1 MINYPFY
8 FYTYIFL
15 IAATILLSIGIEIA
29 LALSFFINKDVYK
42 KYENLF
48 LSMWEITGTSIVF
61 FLVQYEALLPSLLV
75 HIAYSF
81 YLLIFIILFLFI
93 FRNIGIGFFEWKSI
107 NNEYSKR
114 DILIYLFGTLIMA
127 ILFVSILSTAITGYG
142 IKIINGNIFWG
153 LSIIFN
159 YFTLLLLLSTI
170 LFVLGIL
177 GYIFNVKKFKIY
189 GLIGY
194 LLVLLDIYLYEN
206 TIPYLF
212 FFPLIILLIL
222 TFVNLKDIVQ
232 RILFIISHYLNAMIL
247 ETLLFPY
254 IFGTININSLLSQ
267 SLPLLS
273 AEFTISIIIT
283 IVVIGIYYFEIK
295 TILS

>member
-1 MINYPFY
+1 MMNYSFY

-15 IAATILLSIGIEIA
+15 IAATILLLIGIEIA
-29 LALSFFINKDVYK
+29 LALSFFINNDLYK

-61 FLVQYEALLPSLLV
+61 FVVQYEALLPSLLIP
-75 HIAYSF
+75 IAYSF
-81 YLLIFIILFLFI
+81 YPLIFIILFLFI
-93 FRNIGIGFFEWKSI
+93 FRNIGIGFFEGKSI
-107 NNEYSKR
+107 NKEYSKR

-127 ILFVSILSTAITGYG
+127 ILLVSILSTAITGYG
-142 IKIINGNIFWG
+142 IKIINGNIVWG

-189 GLIGY
+189 GLMGY

-212 FFPLIILLIL
+212 IFPLIVLLIL
-222 TFVNLKDIVQ
+222 TFVNLKDLVQ
-232 RILFIISHYLNAMIL
+232 RILFIIVHYLNAIIL
-247 ETLLFPY
+247 ATLLFPY

-267 SLPLLS
+267 SMPLLS
-273 AEFTISIIIT
+273 AEFIISIIII

>member
-1 MINYPFY
+1 MNYSFY

-15 IAATILLSIGIEIA
+15 IAATILLLIGIEIA
-29 LALSFFINKDVYK
+29 LALSFFINRDVYE

-48 LSMWEITGTSIVF
+48 LSMWEITGTSIAF

-75 HIAYSF
+75 PVAYSF
-81 YLLIFIILFLFI
+81 YPLIFIILFLFI
-93 FRNIGIGFFEWKSI
+93 FRNIGMGFFEGKSI
-107 NNEYSKR
+107 NKEYSKR

-127 ILFVSILSTAITGYG
+127 ILLVSILSAAITGYG
-142 IKIINGNIFWG
+142 IKILNGNIFWG
-153 LSIIFN
+153 LFIIFN

-194 LLVLLDIYLYEN
+194 LLVLLDIYLYTN
-206 TIPYLF
+206 MIYYLF
-212 FFPLIILLIL
+212 FVPLIILLIL
-222 TFVNLKDIVQ
+222 TSVNLKDIVQ
-232 RILFIISHYLNAMIL
+232 RILFIISHYLNAIIL
-247 ETLLFPY
+247 ATVLFPY
-254 IFGTININSLLSQ
+254 IFRTININSLLSQ

-273 AEFTISIIIT
+273 AEFIISIIIT
-283 IVVIGIYYFEIK
+283 IVVIVIYYFEIK
-295 TILS
+295 TILN

>member
-1 MINYPFY
+1 MNYSFY

-15 IAATILLSIGIEIA
+15 IAATILLLIGIEIA
-29 LALSFFINKDVYK
+29 LALSFFINKDVYE

-48 LSMWEITGTSIVF
+48 LSMWEITGTSIAF

-75 HIAYSF
+75 PVAYSF
-81 YLLIFIILFLFI
+81 YPLIFIILFLFI
-93 FRNIGIGFFEWKSI
+93 FRNIGIGFFEGKSI
-107 NNEYSKR
+107 NKEYSKR

-127 ILFVSILSTAITGYG
+127 ILLVSILSAAITGYG
-142 IKIINGNIFWG
+142 IKILNGNIFWG
-153 LSIIFN
+153 LFIIFN

-194 LLVLLDIYLYEN
+194 LLVLLDIYLYTN
-206 TIPYLF
+206 TIYYLF
-212 FFPLIILLIL
+212 FVPLIILLIL
-222 TFVNLKDIVQ
+222 TYVNLKDIVQ
-232 RILFIISHYLNAMIL
+232 RVLFIISHYLNAIIL
-247 ETLLFPY
+247 ATVLFPY
-254 IFGTININSLLSQ
+254 IFRTININSLLSQ
-267 SLPLLS
+267 GLPLLS
-273 AEFTISIIIT
+273 AEFIISIIIT
-283 IVVIGIYYFEIK
+283 IVVILIYYFEIK

>member
-1 MINYPFY
+1 MAISF
-8 FYTYIFL
+8 
-15 IAATILLSIGIEIA
+15 LSILTA
-29 LALSFFINKDVYK
+29 
-42 KYENLF
+42 
-48 LSMWEITGTSIVF
+48 
-61 FLVQYEALLPSLLV
+61 
-75 HIAYSF
+75 
-81 YLLIFIILFLFI
+81 
-93 FRNIGIGFFEWKSI
+93 
-107 NNEYSKR
+107 
-114 DILIYLFGTLIMA
+114 
-127 ILFVSILSTAITGYG
+127 AITGYG
-142 IKIINGNIFWG
+142 IKIVNGNIVWG
-153 LSIIFN
+153 PSIIFN
-159 YFTLLLLLSTI
+159 DSTLLLLLSTI

-189 GLIGY
+189 GLVGD
-194 LLVLLDIYLYEN
+194 LLVFLHIYLYEN

-247 ETLLFPY
+247 STLLFPY

-267 SLPLLS
+267 SLPLLF
-273 AEFTISIIIT
+273 AEFIVSIIIT

>member
-1 MINYPFY
+1 MINYSFY

-15 IAATILLSIGIEIA
+15 IAATILLLIGIETA
-29 LALSFFINKDVYK
+29 LALSFFINKDVYE

-48 LSMWEITGTSIVF
+48 LSMWEITGTSIAF
-61 FLVQYEALLPSLLV
+61 FVVQYEALLPSLLV
-75 HIAYSF
+75 PVAYSF
-81 YLLIFIILFLFI
+81 YPLIFVILFLFI
-93 FRNIGIGFFEWKSI
+93 FRNIGIGFFEGKSI
-107 NNEYSKR
+107 NKEYSKR

-142 IKIINGNIFWG
+142 IKIVNGNIILG
-153 LSIIFN
+153 PSIIFN

-177 GYIFNVKKFKIY
+177 GYVFNVKKFKIY

-206 TIPYLF
+206 TMPYLF

-232 RILFIISHYLNAMIL
+232 RILFIISHYLSTTIL
-247 ETLLFPY
+247 ATLLFPY
-254 IFGTININSLLSQ
+254 IFRTININALLSQ

>member
-1 MINYPFY
+1 MNYSFY

-15 IAATILLSIGIEIA
+15 IAATILLLIGIEIA
-29 LALSFFINKDVYK
+29 LALSFFINKDVYE

-48 LSMWEITGTSIVF
+48 LSMWEITGTSIAF

-75 HIAYSF
+75 PVAYSF
-81 YLLIFIILFLFI
+81 YPLIFIILFLFI
-93 FRNIGIGFFEWKSI
+93 FRNIGIGFFEGKSI
-107 NNEYSKR
+107 NKEYSKR
-114 DILIYLFGTLIMA
+114 DILIYLFGTLTMA
-127 ILFVSILSTAITGYG
+127 ILLVSILSAAITGYG
-142 IKIINGNIFWG
+142 IKILNGNIFWG
-153 LSIIFN
+153 LFIIFN

-194 LLVLLDIYLYEN
+194 LLVLLDIYLYTN
-206 TIPYLF
+206 TIHYLF
-212 FFPLIILLIL
+212 FVPLIILLIL
-222 TFVNLKDIVQ
+222 TSMNLKDIVQ
-232 RILFIISHYLNAMIL
+232 RTLFIISHYLNAIIL
-247 ETLLFPY
+247 ATVLFPY
-254 IFGTININSLLSQ
+254 IFRTININSLLSQ

-273 AEFTISIIIT
+273 AEFIISIIIT
-283 IVVIGIYYFEIK
+283 IVVIVIYYFEIK

>member
-1 MINYPFY
+1 MNYSFY

-15 IAATILLSIGIEIA
+15 IAATILLLIGIEIA
-29 LALSFFINKDVYK
+29 LALSFFINNDLYK

-61 FLVQYEALLPSLLV
+61 FVVQYEALLPSLLIP
-75 HIAYSF
+75 IAYSF
-81 YLLIFIILFLFI
+81 YPLIFIILFLFI
-93 FRNIGIGFFEWKSI
+93 FRNIGIGFFEGKSI
-107 NNEYSKR
+107 NKEYSKR

-127 ILFVSILSTAITGYG
+127 ILLVSILSTAITGYG
-142 IKIINGNIFWG
+142 IKIINGNIVWG

-189 GLIGY
+189 GLMGY

-212 FFPLIILLIL
+212 IFPLIVLLIL
-222 TFVNLKDIVQ
+222 TFVNLKDLVQ
-232 RILFIISHYLNAMIL
+232 RILFIIVHYLNAIIL
-247 ETLLFPY
+247 ATLLFPY

-267 SLPLLS
+267 SMPLLS
-273 AEFTISIIIT
+273 AEFIISIIII

>member
-1 MINYPFY
+1 MNYLFY

-15 IAATILLSIGIEIA
+15 IAATILLLIGIEIA
-29 LALSFFINKDVYK
+29 LALSFFINKDVYE

-48 LSMWEITGTSIVF
+48 LSMWEITGTSIAF

-75 HIAYSF
+75 PVAYSF
-81 YLLIFIILFLFI
+81 YPLIFIILFLFI
-93 FRNIGIGFFEWKSI
+93 FRNIGMGFFEGKSI
-107 NNEYSKR
+107 NKEYSKR

-127 ILFVSILSTAITGYG
+127 ILLVSILSAAITGYG
-142 IKIINGNIFWG
+142 IKILNGNIFWG
-153 LSIIFN
+153 LFIIFN

-194 LLVLLDIYLYEN
+194 LLVLLDIYLYTN
-206 TIPYLF
+206 TIYYLF
-212 FFPLIILLIL
+212 FVPLIILLIL

-232 RILFIISHYLNAMIL
+232 RILFIISHYLNAIIL
-247 ETLLFPY
+247 ATVLFPY
-254 IFGTININSLLSQ
+254 IFRTININSLLSQ
-267 SLPLLS
+267 GLSLLS
-273 AEFTISIIIT
+273 AEFIISIIIT
-283 IVVIGIYYFEIK
+283 IVVIVIYYFEIK

>member
-1 MINYPFY
+1 MNYSFY

-15 IAATILLSIGIEIA
+15 IAATILLLIGIEIA
-29 LALSFFINKDVYK
+29 LALSFFINKDVYE

-48 LSMWEITGTSIVF
+48 LSMWEITGTSIAF

-75 HIAYSF
+75 PVAYSF
-81 YLLIFIILFLFI
+81 YPLIFIILFLFI
-93 FRNIGIGFFEWKSI
+93 FRNIGMGFFEGKSI
-107 NNEYSKR
+107 NKEYSKR

-127 ILFVSILSTAITGYG
+127 ILLVSILSAAITGYG
-142 IKIINGNIFWG
+142 IKILNGNIFWG
-153 LSIIFN
+153 LFIIFN

-177 GYIFNVKKFKIY
+177 GYIFNVKRFKIY

-194 LLVLLDIYLYEN
+194 LLVLLDIYLYTN
-206 TIPYLF
+206 TIYYLF
-212 FFPLIILLIL
+212 FVPLIILLIL
-222 TFVNLKDIVQ
+222 TSVNLKDIVQ
-232 RILFIISHYLNAMIL
+232 RILFIISHYLNAIIL
-247 ETLLFPY
+247 ATVLFPY
-254 IFGTININSLLSQ
+254 IFRTININSLLSQ

-273 AEFTISIIIT
+273 AEFIISIIIT
-283 IVVIGIYYFEIK
+283 IVVIVIYYFETK

>member
-1 MINYPFY
+1 MNYSFY

-15 IAATILLSIGIEIA
+15 IAATILLLIGIEIT
-29 LALSFFINKDVYK
+29 LALSFFINKDVYE

-48 LSMWEITGTSIVF
+48 LSMWEITGTSIAF

-75 HIAYSF
+75 PVAYSF
-81 YLLIFIILFLFI
+81 YPLIFIILFLFI
-93 FRNIGIGFFEWKSI
+93 FRNIGMGFFEGKSI
-107 NNEYSKR
+107 NKEYSKR

-127 ILFVSILSTAITGYG
+127 ILLVSILSAAITGYG
-142 IKIINGNIFWG
+142 IKILNGNIFWG
-153 LSIIFN
+153 LFIIFN

-194 LLVLLDIYLYEN
+194 LLVLLDIYLYTN
-206 TIPYLF
+206 TIHYLF

-222 TFVNLKDIVQ
+222 TSVNLKDIVQ
-232 RILFIISHYLNAMIL
+232 RILFIISHYLNAIIL
-247 ETLLFPY
+247 ATVLFPY
-254 IFGTININSLLSQ
+254 IFRTININSLLSQ

-273 AEFTISIIIT
+273 AEFIISIIIT
-283 IVVIGIYYFEIK
+283 IVVIVIYYFEIK
-295 TILS
+295 TILN

>member
-1 MINYPFY
+1 
-8 FYTYIFL
+8 L
-15 IAATILLSIGIEIA
+15 IGIEIA
-29 LALSFFINKDVYK
+29 LALSFFINKDVYE

-48 LSMWEITGTSIVF
+48 LSMWEITGTSIAF

-75 HIAYSF
+75 PVAYSF
-81 YLLIFIILFLFI
+81 YPLIFIILFLFI
-93 FRNIGIGFFEWKSI
+93 FRNIGIGFFEGKSI
-107 NNEYSKR
+107 NKEYSKR

-127 ILFVSILSTAITGYG
+127 ILLVSILSAAITGYG
-142 IKIINGNIFWG
+142 IKILNGNIFWG
-153 LSIIFN
+153 LFIIFN

-194 LLVLLDIYLYEN
+194 LLVLLDIYLYTN
-206 TIPYLF
+206 TIHYLF
-212 FFPLIILLIL
+212 FVPLIILLIL
-222 TFVNLKDIVQ
+222 TSVNLKDIVQ
-232 RILFIISHYLNAMIL
+232 RISFIISHYLNAIIL
-247 ETLLFPY
+247 ATVLFPY
-254 IFGTININSLLSQ
+254 IFRTININSLLSQ

-273 AEFTISIIIT
+273 AEFIISIIIT
-283 IVVIGIYYFEIK
+283 IVVIVIYYFEIK

>member
-1 MINYPFY
+1 MNYSFY

-15 IAATILLSIGIEIA
+15 IAATILLLIGIEIA
-29 LALSFFINKDVYK
+29 LALSFFINKDVYE

-48 LSMWEITGTSIVF
+48 LSMWEITGTSIAF

-75 HIAYSF
+75 PVAYSF
-81 YLLIFIILFLFI
+81 YPLIFIILFLFI
-93 FRNIGIGFFEWKSI
+93 FRNIGIGFFEGKSI
-107 NNEYSKR
+107 NKEYSKR

-127 ILFVSILSTAITGYG
+127 ILLVSILSAAITGYG
-142 IKIINGNIFWG
+142 IKILNGNIFWG
-153 LSIIFN
+153 LFIIFN

-194 LLVLLDIYLYEN
+194 LLVLLDIYLYTN
-206 TIPYLF
+206 TIHYLF
-212 FFPLIILLIL
+212 FVPLIILLIL
-222 TFVNLKDIVQ
+222 TSVNLKDIVQ
-232 RILFIISHYLNAMIL
+232 RISFIISHYLNAIIL
-247 ETLLFPY
+247 ATVLFPY
-254 IFGTININSLLSQ
+254 IFRTININSLLSQ

-273 AEFTISIIIT
+273 AEFIISIIIT
-283 IVVIGIYYFEIK
+283 IVVIVIYYFETK

>member
-1 MINYPFY
+1 MMIYSFY

-15 IAATILLSIGIEIA
+15 IAATILLLIGIEIA
-29 LALSFFINKDVYK
+29 LALSFFINNDLYK

-61 FLVQYEALLPSLLV
+61 FVVQYEALFPSLLIP
-75 HIAYSF
+75 IAYSF
-81 YLLIFIILFLFI
+81 YSLIFIILFLFI
-93 FRNIGIGFFEWKSI
+93 FRNIGIGFFEGKSI
-107 NNEYSKR
+107 NKEYSKR

-127 ILFVSILSTAITGYG
+127 ILLVSILSTAITGYG
-142 IKIINGNIFWG
+142 IKIVNGNIVWG
-153 LSIIFN
+153 PFIIFN

-170 LFVLGIL
+170 LFVLGII

-194 LLVLLDIYLYEN
+194 LLALLDIYLYEN
-206 TIPYLF
+206 TIPYIF
-212 FFPLIILLIL
+212 IFPLIILLIL

-247 ETLLFPY
+247 ATLLFPY

-273 AEFTISIIIT
+273 AEFIVSIIIT

-295 TILS
+295 TILG

>member
-1 MINYPFY
+1 MNYSFY

-75 HIAYSF
+75 PIAYSF
-81 YLLIFIILFLFI
+81 YPLIFIILFLFI
-93 FRNIGIGFFEWKSI
+93 FRNIGIGFFEGKSI
-107 NNEYSKR
+107 NKEYNKR
-114 DILIYLFGTLIMA
+114 DILIYLFGTLIIS
-127 ILFVSILSTAITGYG
+127 ILFVSILSAAITGYG
-142 IKIINGNIFWG
+142 IKIIEGNIVWG
-153 LSIIFN
+153 PSIIFN

-194 LLVLLDIYLYEN
+194 LLLLLNIYLYEN
-206 TIPYLF
+206 TIPYIF
-212 FFPLIILLIL
+212 FF
-222 TFVNLKDIVQ
+222 
-232 RILFIISHYLNAMIL
+232 H
-247 ETLLFPY
+247 
-254 IFGTININSLLSQ
+254 
-267 SLPLLS
+267 
-273 AEFTISIIIT
+273 
-283 IVVIGIYYFEIK
+283 
-295 TILS
+295 

>member
-1 MINYPFY
+1 MNYSFY

-15 IAATILLSIGIEIA
+15 IAATILLLIGIEIT
-29 LALSFFINKDVYK
+29 LALSFFINRDVYE

-48 LSMWEITGTSIVF
+48 LSMWEITGTSIAF

-75 HIAYSF
+75 PVAYSF
-81 YLLIFIILFLFI
+81 YPLIFIILFLFI
-93 FRNIGIGFFEWKSI
+93 FRNIGMGFFEGKSI
-107 NNEYSKR
+107 NKEYSKR

-127 ILFVSILSTAITGYG
+127 ILLVSILSAAITGYG
-142 IKIINGNIFWG
+142 IKILNGNIFWG
-153 LSIIFN
+153 LFIIFN

-194 LLVLLDIYLYEN
+194 LLVLLDIYLYTN
-206 TIPYLF
+206 MIYYLF
-212 FFPLIILLIL
+212 FVPLIILLIL
-222 TFVNLKDIVQ
+222 TSVNLKDIVQ
-232 RILFIISHYLNAMIL
+232 RILFIISHYLNAIIL
-247 ETLLFPY
+247 ATVLFPY
-254 IFGTININSLLSQ
+254 IFRTININSLLSQ

-273 AEFTISIIIT
+273 AEFIISIIIT
-283 IVVIGIYYFEIK
+283 IVVIVIYYFEIK
-295 TILS
+295 TILN

>member
-1 MINYPFY
+1 MNYSFY

-15 IAATILLSIGIEIA
+15 IAATILLLIGIEIA
-29 LALSFFINKDVYK
+29 LALSFFINKDVYE

-48 LSMWEITGTSIVF
+48 LSMWEITGTSIAF

-75 HIAYSF
+75 PVAYSF
-81 YLLIFIILFLFI
+81 YPLIFIILFLFI
-93 FRNIGIGFFEWKSI
+93 FRNIGIGFFEGKSI
-107 NNEYSKR
+107 NKEYSKR
-114 DILIYLFGTLIMA
+114 DILIYLFGTLTMA
-127 ILFVSILSTAITGYG
+127 ILLVSILSAAITGYG
-142 IKIINGNIFWG
+142 IKILNGNIFWG
-153 LSIIFN
+153 LFIIFN

-194 LLVLLDIYLYEN
+194 LLVLLDIYLYTN
-206 TIPYLF
+206 TIHYLF
-212 FFPLIILLIL
+212 FVPLIILLIL
-222 TFVNLKDIVQ
+222 TSVNLKDIVQ
-232 RILFIISHYLNAMIL
+232 RILFIISHYLNAIIL
-247 ETLLFPY
+247 ATVLFPY

-267 SLPLLS
+267 GLSLLS
-273 AEFTISIIIT
+273 AEFIVSIIIT
-283 IVVIGIYYFEIK
+283 IVVIVIYYLEIK

>member
-1 MINYPFY
+1 MNYSFY

-15 IAATILLSIGIEIA
+15 IAATILLLIGIEIA
-29 LALSFFINKDVYK
+29 LALSFFINKDVYE

-48 LSMWEITGTSIVF
+48 LSMWEITGTSIAF

-75 HIAYSF
+75 PVAYSF
-81 YLLIFIILFLFI
+81 YPLIFIILFLFI
-93 FRNIGIGFFEWKSI
+93 FRNIGMGFFEGKSI
-107 NNEYSKR
+107 NKEYSKR

-127 ILFVSILSTAITGYG
+127 ILLVSILSAAITGYG
-142 IKIINGNIFWG
+142 IKILNGNIFWG
-153 LSIIFN
+153 LFIIFN

-194 LLVLLDIYLYEN
+194 LLVLLDIYLYTN
-206 TIPYLF
+206 TIYYLF
-212 FFPLIILLIL
+212 FVPLIILLIL
-222 TFVNLKDIVQ
+222 TSVNLKDIVQ
-232 RILFIISHYLNAMIL
+232 RILFIISHYLNAIIL
-247 ETLLFPY
+247 ATVLFPY
-254 IFGTININSLLSQ
+254 IFRTININSLLSQ

-273 AEFTISIIIT
+273 AEFIISIIIT
-283 IVVIGIYYFEIK
+283 IVVIVIYYFEIK

>member
-1 MINYPFY
+1 
-8 FYTYIFL
+8 
-15 IAATILLSIGIEIA
+15 
-29 LALSFFINKDVYK
+29 
-42 KYENLF
+42 
-48 LSMWEITGTSIVF
+48 MWEITGTSIVF
-61 FLVQYEALLPSLLV
+61 FVVQYEALLPSLLIPV
-75 HIAYSF
+75 AYSF
-81 YLLIFIILFLFI
+81 YPLIFIILFLFI
-93 FRNIGIGFFEWKSI
+93 FRNIGIGFFEGKSI
-107 NNEYSKR
+107 NKEYSKR
-114 DILIYLFGTLIMA
+114 DILIYIFGTLIMA
-127 ILFVSILSTAITGYG
+127 ILLVSILSTAITGYG
-142 IKIINGNIFWG
+142 IKIINGNIVWG
-153 LSIIFN
+153 PSIIFN

-206 TIPYLF
+206 IISYLF
-212 FFPLIILLIL
+212 IFPLIVLLIL

-232 RILFIISHYLNAMIL
+232 RILFIISHYLNALIL
-247 ETLLFPY
+247 ATLLFPY

-273 AEFTISIIIT
+273 AEFIVSIIIT

>member
-1 MINYPFY
+1 MNYSFY

-15 IAATILLSIGIEIA
+15 IAATILLLIGIEIA
-29 LALSFFINKDVYK
+29 LALSFFINKDVYE

-48 LSMWEITGTSIVF
+48 LSMWEITGTSIAF

-75 HIAYSF
+75 PVAYSF
-81 YLLIFIILFLFI
+81 YPLIFIILFLFI
-93 FRNIGIGFFEWKSI
+93 FRNIGIGFFEGKSI
-107 NNEYSKR
+107 NKEYSKR

-127 ILFVSILSTAITGYG
+127 ILLVSILSAAITGYG
-142 IKIINGNIFWG
+142 IKILNGNIFWG
-153 LSIIFN
+153 LFIIFN

-170 LFVLGIL
+170 LFVLGIF

-194 LLVLLDIYLYEN
+194 LLVFLDIYLYKN
-206 TIPYLF
+206 TIHYLF
-212 FFPLIILLIL
+212 FVPLIILLIL

-232 RILFIISHYLNAMIL
+232 KILFIISHYLNAIIL
-247 ETLLFPY
+247 ATVLFPY
-254 IFGTININSLLSQ
+254 IFRTININSLLSQ

-273 AEFTISIIIT
+273 AEFIISIIIT
-283 IVVIGIYYFEIK
+283 IVVILIYYFEIK

>member
-1 MINYPFY
+1 MNYSFY

-15 IAATILLSIGIEIA
+15 IAATILLLIGIEIA
-29 LALSFFINKDVYK
+29 LALSFFINKDVYE

-48 LSMWEITGTSIVF
+48 LSMWEITGTSIAF

-75 HIAYSF
+75 PVAYSF
-81 YLLIFIILFLFI
+81 YPLIFIILFLFI
-93 FRNIGIGFFEWKSI
+93 FRNIGMGFFEGKSI
-107 NNEYSKR
+107 NKEYSKR

-127 ILFVSILSTAITGYG
+127 ILLVSILSAAITGYG
-142 IKIINGNIFWG
+142 IKILNGNIFWG
-153 LSIIFN
+153 LFIIFN

-194 LLVLLDIYLYEN
+194 LLVLLDIYLYTN
-206 TIPYLF
+206 TIYYLF
-212 FFPLIILLIL
+212 FVPLIILLIL
-222 TFVNLKDIVQ
+222 TSVNLKDIVQ
-232 RILFIISHYLNAMIL
+232 RILFIISHYLNAIIL
-247 ETLLFPY
+247 ATVLFPY
-254 IFGTININSLLSQ
+254 IFRTININSLLSQ

-273 AEFTISIIIT
+273 AEFIISIIIT
-283 IVVIGIYYFEIK
+283 IVVIVIYYFEIK
-295 TILS
+295 TILN

>member
-1 MINYPFY
+1 MNYSFY

-15 IAATILLSIGIEIA
+15 IAATILLLIGIEIA
-29 LALSFFINKDVYK
+29 LALSFFINKDVYE

-48 LSMWEITGTSIVF
+48 LSMWEITGTSIAF

-75 HIAYSF
+75 PVAYSF
-81 YLLIFIILFLFI
+81 YPLIFIILFLFI
-93 FRNIGIGFFEWKSI
+93 FRNIGMGFFEGKSI
-107 NNEYSKR
+107 NKEYSKR

-127 ILFVSILSTAITGYG
+127 ILLVSILFAAITGYG
-142 IKIINGNIFWG
+142 IRILNGNIFLG

-159 YFTLLLLLSTI
+159 YFTLLLLLSAI
-170 LFVLGIL
+170 LFVLGIF
-177 GYIFNVKKFKIY
+177 GYIFNVKRFKIY

-194 LLVLLDIYLYEN
+194 LLVLLDIYLYTN
-206 TIPYLF
+206 TIHYLF

-222 TFVNLKDIVQ
+222 TSVNLKDIVQ
-232 RILFIISHYLNAMIL
+232 RISFIISHYLNAIIL
-247 ETLLFPY
+247 ATVLFPY
-254 IFGTININSLLSQ
+254 IFRTININSLLSQ

-273 AEFTISIIIT
+273 AEFIISIIIT
-283 IVVIGIYYFEIK
+283 IVVIVIYYFETK

>member
-1 MINYPFY
+1 MNYSFY

-15 IAATILLSIGIEIA
+15 IAATILLLIGIEIA
-29 LALSFFINKDVYK
+29 LALSFFINKDVYE

-48 LSMWEITGTSIVF
+48 LSMWEITGTSIAF

-75 HIAYSF
+75 PVAYSF
-81 YLLIFIILFLFI
+81 YPLIFIILFLFI
-93 FRNIGIGFFEWKSI
+93 FRNIGIGFFEGKSI
-107 NNEYSKR
+107 NKEYSKR

-127 ILFVSILSTAITGYG
+127 ILLVSILSAAITGYG
-142 IKIINGNIFWG
+142 IKILNGNIFWG
-153 LSIIFN
+153 LFIIFN

-194 LLVLLDIYLYEN
+194 LLVLLDIYLYTN
-206 TIPYLF
+206 TIHYLF

-222 TFVNLKDIVQ
+222 TSVNLKDIVQ
-232 RILFIISHYLNAMIL
+232 RISFIISHYLNAIIL
-247 ETLLFPY
+247 ATVLFPY
-254 IFGTININSLLSQ
+254 IFRTININSLLSQ

-273 AEFTISIIIT
+273 AEFIISIIIT
-283 IVVIGIYYFEIK
+283 IVVIVIYYFETK

>member
-1 MINYPFY
+1 MNYSFY

-15 IAATILLSIGIEIA
+15 IAATILLLIGIEIA
-29 LALSFFINKDVYK
+29 LALSFFINKDVYE

-48 LSMWEITGTSIVF
+48 LSMWEITGTSIAF

-75 HIAYSF
+75 PVAYSF
-81 YLLIFIILFLFI
+81 YPLIFIILFLFI
-93 FRNIGIGFFEWKSI
+93 FRNIGMGFFEGKSI
-107 NNEYSKR
+107 NKEYSKR

-127 ILFVSILSTAITGYG
+127 ILLVSILSAAITGYG
-142 IKIINGNIFWG
+142 IKILNGNIFWG
-153 LSIIFN
+153 LFIIFN

-194 LLVLLDIYLYEN
+194 LLVLLDIYLYTN
-206 TIPYLF
+206 MIYYLF
-212 FFPLIILLIL
+212 FVPLIILLIL
-222 TFVNLKDIVQ
+222 TSVNLKDIVQ
-232 RILFIISHYLNAMIL
+232 RILFIISHYLNAIIL
-247 ETLLFPY
+247 ATVLFPY
-254 IFGTININSLLSQ
+254 IFRTININSLLSQ

-273 AEFTISIIIT
+273 AEFIISIIIT
-283 IVVIGIYYFEIK
+283 IVVIVIYYFEIK
-295 TILS
+295 TILN

>member
-1 MINYPFY
+1 MNYSFY

-15 IAATILLSIGIEIA
+15 IAATILLLIGIEIA
-29 LALSFFINKDVYK
+29 LALSFFINKDVYE

-48 LSMWEITGTSIVF
+48 LSMWEITGTSIAF

-75 HIAYSF
+75 PVAYSF
-81 YLLIFIILFLFI
+81 YPLIFIILFLFI
-93 FRNIGIGFFEWKSI
+93 FRNIGMGFFEGKSI
-107 NNEYSKR
+107 NKEYSKR

-127 ILFVSILSTAITGYG
+127 ILLVSILSAAITGYG
-142 IKIINGNIFWG
+142 IKILNGNIFWG
-153 LSIIFN
+153 LFIIFN

-194 LLVLLDIYLYEN
+194 LLVLLDIYLYTN
-206 TIPYLF
+206 TIHYLF
-212 FFPLIILLIL
+212 FVPLIILLIL
-222 TFVNLKDIVQ
+222 TSVNLKDIVQ
-232 RILFIISHYLNAMIL
+232 RISFIISHYLNAIIL
-247 ETLLFPY
+247 ATVLFPY
-254 IFGTININSLLSQ
+254 IFRTININSLLSQ

-273 AEFTISIIIT
+273 AEFIISIIIT
-283 IVVIGIYYFEIK
+283 IVVIVIYYFEIK
-295 TILS
+295 TILN

>member
-1 MINYPFY
+1 MNYSFY

-15 IAATILLSIGIEIA
+15 IAATILLLIGIEIA
-29 LALSFFINKDVYK
+29 LALSFFINKDVYE

-48 LSMWEITGTSIVF
+48 LSMWEITSTSIAF

-75 HIAYSF
+75 PVAYSF
-81 YLLIFIILFLFI
+81 YPLIFIILFLFI
-93 FRNIGIGFFEWKSI
+93 FRNIGMGFFEGKSI
-107 NNEYSKR
+107 NKEYSKR

-127 ILFVSILSTAITGYG
+127 ILLVSILSAAITGYG
-142 IKIINGNIFWG
+142 IKILNGNIFWG
-153 LSIIFN
+153 LFIIFN

-194 LLVLLDIYLYEN
+194 LLVLLDIYLYTN
-206 TIPYLF
+206 MIYYLF
-212 FFPLIILLIL
+212 FVPLIILLIL
-222 TFVNLKDIVQ
+222 TSVNLKDIVQ
-232 RILFIISHYLNAMIL
+232 RILFIISHYLNAIIL
-247 ETLLFPY
+247 ATVLFPY
-254 IFGTININSLLSQ
+254 IFRTININSLLSQ

-273 AEFTISIIIT
+273 AEFIISIIIT
-283 IVVIGIYYFEIK
+283 IVVIVIYYFEIK
-295 TILS
+295 TILN